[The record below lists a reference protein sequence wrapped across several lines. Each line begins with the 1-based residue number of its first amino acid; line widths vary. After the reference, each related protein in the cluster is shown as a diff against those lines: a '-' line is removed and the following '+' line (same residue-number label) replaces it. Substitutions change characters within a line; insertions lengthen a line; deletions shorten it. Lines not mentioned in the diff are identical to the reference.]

1 MSTYRFK
8 VVLILMFLIVGCG
21 NRLKMP
27 GFLAEPSTYQYLF
40 FTSHFSYNRNPVSNE
55 ELKPPLIKDWEETY
69 KSHSNNGFTSVSNL
83 IFLGMQNGDIAAIN
97 IENGNLEGQ
106 KNLGDA
112 CAVPPTVY
120 QNILYQTFETGKHG
134 IIAYDI
140 SEGTAVWS
148 LDGQLSR
155 SAPVVVN
162 ETVIFQSLNGDI
174 ICVNRLNG
182 QEQWRQSLR
191 KKIRNS
197 AAYKD
202 NFLITVTLDG
212 TLYEFDSRSGKII
225 WNLNLNTPVFADPVI
240 EGETVYITSH
250 KGILF
255 AIDLK
260 RGQELS
266 TKEFGTELYNS
277 PTIDQNNIYIASS
290 DGILY
295 SIDKKSFENR
305 WIFSGEGAIVD
316 FAVVTP
322 SYVYITT
329 MAKKFYILK
338 KNNGK
343 MIQEIELEGRA
354 SSAPMINQSKLI
366 IACEERQVVAYAE
379 EN

>member
-8 VVLILMFLIVGCG
+8 SLFILMILIVGCG
-21 NRLKMP
+21 SHLKIP
-27 GFLAEPSTYQYLF
+27 GFLAEPTANQNSF
-40 FTSHFSYNRNPVSNE
+40 FTSHFSYSRNPLSNE
-55 ELKPPLIKDWEETY
+55 ELTPPLIADWQETY
-69 KSHSNNGFTSVSNL
+69 KSHSNNGFTSVYNV
-83 IFLGMQNGDIAAIN
+83 IFLGMQNGDVAAIN

-112 CAVPPTVY
+112 CAVPPTIY
-120 QNILYQTFETGKHG
+120 QSILYQTFETGKYG

-140 SEGTAVWS
+140 SEGASVWS
-148 LDGQLSR
+148 LEGQLSR

-174 ICVNRLNG
+174 ICVDRLNG

-191 KKIRNS
+191 KTIRNS

-202 NFLITVTLDG
+202 NLLITVTLDG
-212 TLYEFDSRSGKII
+212 TIYAFDSTSGKII

-240 EGETVYITSH
+240 EGETIYITSH
-250 KGILF
+250 TGILF

-260 RGQELS
+260 RGQALS
-266 TKEFGTELYNS
+266 RKEFGIELYNS

-290 DGILY
+290 NGTLY
-295 SIDKKSFENR
+295 SIDKKSFEKR
-305 WIFSGEGAIVD
+305 WIFAGEGAIVD
-316 FAVVTP
+316 FALVTP
-322 SYVYITT
+322 TYVYITT

-338 KNNGK
+338 RNDGK

-354 SSAPMINQSKLI
+354 SSAPMINLNKLI